1 MVSPISHC
9 RTRTANEEQFHLIKP
24 FSLQFSLF
32 PSFIL
37 TELHEGVPLLSLN
50 SWTDVI
56 LSPKVTGWYMNKP
69 NPAHLAQRKLLCIIN
84 LIKANAT
91 GGRDTVLPKGSV
103 TLDRITG
110 LLPRLTLWALVNPL
124 CRIAT
129 SPQCPLRSYGLR
141 SLFHSWHSSCERKK
155 YVTNGLFLETLIR
168 ALWHMLPLYF

>member
-1 MVSPISHC
+1 MVSPISQC
-9 RTRTANEEQFHLIKP
+9 GTRRANEEQFHLIKP

-69 NPAHLAQRKLLCIIN
+69 NPAHLAQRKLLCIIS
-84 LIKANAT
+84 LIKANTT

-103 TLDRITG
+103 I
-110 LLPRLTLWALVNPL
+110 LLPRLTLWALVSPL

-129 SPQCPLRSYGLR
+129 SPQCPLRSYVLR

-155 YVTNGLFLETLIR
+155 YVTNGRFSETLIR